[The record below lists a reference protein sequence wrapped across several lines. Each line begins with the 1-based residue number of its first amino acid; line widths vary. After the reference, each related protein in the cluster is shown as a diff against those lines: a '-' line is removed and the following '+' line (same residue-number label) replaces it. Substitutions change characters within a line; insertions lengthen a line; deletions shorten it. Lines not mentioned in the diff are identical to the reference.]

1 MSDNYQSRIQEI
13 TRKLQTEQRVK
24 DATTVM
30 RTRHT
35 NPTAIAQ
42 CEITLQESQKRI
54 DYLTKE
60 IEKLQI
66 RQSHQQQQQRI
77 QSQQQHQQQHQ
88 QPKPSSQHS
97 HDYASVS
104 DSSMDPILTGEDEY
118 KDRDL
123 VPNTG
128 PYLAGDFGPVPVISP
143 EYHQSVAGSNV
154 SLGSGTTM
162 DSPRLDQ
169 AVPELPKK
177 PTYTN
182 VGKYLLKSSTPI
194 TTAKISSKLR
204 ELAFKLDVEKKLK
217 AGSER
222 LAVLYKNDPSMGD
235 KKNRAGVN
243 GELLESNEKI
253 VILKRALQKYQQ
265 LFVPGMEDDDDSEPE
280 VTNRVGAGLRKPNT
294 GTLQIRVIAVKQQN
308 NAPTRTLKAP
318 ETLCMIKVDGVPRA
332 KTRPVRSGTQG
343 ARWNEDFEIP
353 VEKASEVELTLY
365 DRPDNHLIP
374 IGILWIKISDITDE
388 LRRKKVELESGP
400 GWAPAG
406 VAGQISSGDG
416 QFDEQAPSVPGYG
429 GGGFNNNTNPN
440 VTVDGVESWFD
451 LEPVGQICMKFNFVK
466 DTVGVKRY
474 PSRLGRAGA
483 VRKRKGEIKE
493 VNGHKFAVQQ
503 FYQIM
508 RCALCSDLF
517 SGAGAQCEDCKYTCH
532 RKCFEKVV
540 TKCISKSKADEDPD
554 EEKLNHRIPHRF
566 EAFTNL
572 SASWCCHCG
581 YILPL
586 GKKGAKRCT
595 ECNITSHATCSHLV
609 PDFCGMDME
618 KANMILME
626 IKRAKRH
633 TTDNRM
639 NSVSTLGSRYSSQG
653 SSYLDQGQSYG
664 SSASLNLNSLSLKH
678 EYEPEEPG
686 QLQNEIE
693 QQMLM
698 QQQQQQQHQNQ
709 QHQQYQIQ
717 QQQHQQRLQQEHQQ
731 RLQQQEQAH
740 QQRLQQEQ
748 QLQQQQQQMQQ
759 QQQQYQQYQQQ
770 QQQQHHKMQQQ
781 QYQQQR
787 PMQQQ
792 QQLQANQIAK
802 PQQQGGHQPRKVGLD
817 DFNFLAVLGK
827 GNFGKVMLAE
837 DKLTKGLYAIKVLKK
852 EFIIE
857 HDEVASTRSEKRVFQ
872 AANKERHPFLVGLH
886 SCFQTETR
894 IYFVMDYVSGGDLM
908 LHIQREQFSERQ
920 AKFYACQVLLALE
933 YFHKNNIIYRDL
945 KLDNILLALDG
956 HIKIAD
962 YGLCKED
969 MYYGSTTNTF
979 CGTPEFMAPEI
990 LSEQKYGRAVDWWAF
1005 GVLIYEML
1013 LGKSPFRGDDEDEI
1027 FEAILEDEILYPI
1040 NMSRDS
1046 VSILQKLLTR
1056 DPEKRLG
1063 SGKTDAEEI
1072 KRHPFFKGV
1081 NWQDILDKKIPPP
1094 FFPKVR
1100 GPTDTSNFDV
1110 EFTREIPVLTPVHS
1124 HLTVNDQANFQGFSY
1139 VAEWL

>member
-1 MSDNYQSRIQEI
+1 MTAPADTQKDNVVSPVFKGKQNIWINQGRFMASIGY
-13 TRKLQTEQRVK
+13 
-24 DATTVM
+24 
-30 RTRHT
+30 
-35 NPTAIAQ
+35 
-42 CEITLQESQKRI
+42 I
-54 DYLTKE
+54 D
-60 IEKLQI
+60 
-66 RQSHQQQQQRI
+66 
-77 QSQQQHQQQHQ
+77 
-88 QPKPSSQHS
+88 
-97 HDYASVS
+97 
-104 DSSMDPILTGEDEY
+104 
-118 KDRDL
+118 
-123 VPNTG
+123 
-128 PYLAGDFGPVPVISP
+128 
-143 EYHQSVAGSNV
+143 
-154 SLGSGTTM
+154 
-162 DSPRLDQ
+162 
-169 AVPELPKK
+169 
-177 PTYTN
+177 
-182 VGKYLLKSSTPI
+182 LLKSSTPI
-194 TTAKISSKLR
+194 TTAKISNKLR
-204 ELAFKLDVEKKLK
+204 DLAFKLDVEKKLK

-253 VILKRALQKYQQ
+253 VLLKRALQKYQQ

-280 VTNRVGAGLRKPNT
+280 ALNRVGAGLRKPNT
-294 GTLQIRVIAVKQQN
+294 GTLKIRIIGVKQQN

-332 KTRPVRSGTQG
+332 RTRPARSGTQG

-353 VEKASEVELTLY
+353 VEKASELELTLY

-374 IGILWIKISDITDE
+374 IGCLWVKISDITDE
-388 LRRKKVELESGP
+388 LRRMKVKLESGP

-406 VAGQISSGDG
+406 VAGQVNTDENGQLPSLVPDAALYGSGTAASDNA
-416 QFDEQAPSVPGYG
+416 AP
-429 GGGFNNNTNPN
+429 
-440 VTVDGVESWFD
+440 TVDGIESWFD
-451 LEPVGQICMKFNFVK
+451 LEPVGQVCLKLNFVK

-493 VNGHKFAVQQ
+493 VNGHQFAVQQ

-540 TKCISKSKADEDPD
+540 TKCISKSKADKDPD

-595 ECNITSHATCSHLV
+595 ECGITSHATCSHLV

-626 IKRAKRH
+626 IKRAKGH
-633 TTDNRM
+633 TADHRL
-639 NSVSTLGSRYSSQG
+639 NSASTLGSRHSVPRPGNSESGHSSPVDSRFPSGSQRMDYHQRPEPG
-653 SSYLDQGQSYG
+653 SPDSRGSYRQPVSPQSPSSSYTTSVPQLQPQPSSPRQPPPKLQMPLHTNSSPGELFMDHGAAGYG
-664 SSASLNLNSLSLKH
+664 SPGSLGSLSLKH

-686 QLQNEIE
+686 QLQLEIE
-693 QQMLM
+693 QQMTQQRQQQDQQQHHQQH
-698 QQQQQQQHQNQ
+698 QQQQQEMHDMM
-709 QHQQYQIQ
+709 I

-731 RLQQQEQAH
+731 RLQQQELAH
-740 QQRLQQEQ
+740 QQRLQQEHQ
-748 QLQQQQQQMQQ
+748 MQLQQQQQQQQHQQMLQQQ
-759 QQQQYQQYQQQ
+759 QQQQYQQY
-770 QQQQHHKMQQQ
+770 HQQQ
-781 QYQQQR
+781 QYQQSPYGQQR
-787 PMQQQ
+787 PLNSQNQHQQQ
-792 QQLQANQIAK
+792 AQQPANQLVK
-802 PQQQGGHQPRKVGLD
+802 GPMQDGHQPRRVGLD

-1013 LGKSPFRGDDEDEI
+1013 LGQSPFNGNDEDEI

-1081 NWQDILDKKIPPP
+1081 NWQDILDKKVPPP

-1124 HLTVNDQANFQGFSY
+1124 HLTANDQANFQGFSY
-1139 VAEWL
+1139 VAEWV